1 MCHVYVNVIPIVSSW
16 LVSGCSCQNY
26 VLYCSEKKCRD
37 EFWEA
42 IIQVC
47 LCEIVIRDIRSL
59 EIKDLYQ
66 VILTDKVFSRFFLKC
81 EVQFDVLSSDK
92 SEEGVF

>member
-26 VLYCSEKKCRD
+26 VLSSSEKKCRD

-59 EIKDLYQ
+59 EIK
-66 VILTDKVFSRFFLKC
+66 VFSRFFLKC